1 MEKNLLGRDFPF
13 ADGILDGKTA
23 LVCGA
28 SKGIGRATALVL
40 ARAGCRV
47 IACARSVEELESL
60 IEEMHGFG
68 HEKLVLDMESLETI
82 SSSVSDLDSVDILV
96 NNSGGPPGGPLLDN
110 SIEDFEGP
118 FARHLHASHILTREL
133 VPGMEKSGSGRIVN
147 IISTSVREP
156 IDNIGPVSYTHLTL
170 PTIYSV

>member
-47 IACARSVEELESL
+47 IACARSVGDLESL
-60 IEEMHGFG
+60 IEEMHGSG
-68 HEKLVLDMESLETI
+68 HEKLVLDMESLESI
-82 SSSVSDLDSVDILV
+82 STSVSDLGSVDILV
-96 NNSGGPPGGPLLDN
+96 NNSGGPPGGLSL
-110 SIEDFEGP
+110 I
-118 FARHLHASHILTREL
+118 HI
-133 VPGMEKSGSGRIVN
+133 
-147 IISTSVREP
+147 
-156 IDNIGPVSYTHLTL
+156 
-170 PTIYSV
+170 

>member
-47 IACARSVEELESL
+47 IACARSVGDLDSL
-60 IEEMHGFG
+60 IEEMHGSG
-68 HEKLVLDMESLETI
+68 HEKMVLDMESLESI
-82 SSSVSDLDSVDILV
+82 YGSVYKLRYFPFQWPERPSKKAGIGEDS
-96 NNSGGPPGGPLLDN
+96 
-110 SIEDFEGP
+110 
-118 FARHLHASHILTREL
+118 
-133 VPGMEKSGSGRIVN
+133 ME
-147 IISTSVREP
+147 
-156 IDNIGPVSYTHLTL
+156 
-170 PTIYSV
+170 